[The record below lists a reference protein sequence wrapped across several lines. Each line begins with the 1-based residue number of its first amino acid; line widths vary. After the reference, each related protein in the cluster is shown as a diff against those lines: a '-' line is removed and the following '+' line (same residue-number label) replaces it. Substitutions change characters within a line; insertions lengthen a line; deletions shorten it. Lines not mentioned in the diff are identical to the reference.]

1 MRNRRGVVLPG
12 AIVLCTI
19 LLIVSMTVSFL
30 VINNATSNQIE
41 TMLDNRRI
49 DFETGYYQ
57 FVKDD
62 GALDPEK
69 PAYATGYVW
78 AEYDGAD
85 DIKAI
90 AAYSKAGS
98 LLFYAVYDFGAADT
112 LLAYQDDVLYVY
124 ESEGHR
130 YLGGIVEE
138 IILAT
143 PESSSEQ
150 TEEVPL

>member
-30 VINNATSNQIE
+30 VINNATGDRIE
-41 TMLDNRRI
+41 TVLDNRRI

-57 FVKDD
+57 FVKDR
-62 GALDPEK
+62 GTLNSEK
-69 PAYATGYVW
+69 EAYAATYVW
-78 AEYDGAD
+78 AEYDGANG
-85 DIKAI
+85 IKAI
-90 AAYSKAGS
+90 AAYSKAGT
-98 LLFYAVYDFGAADT
+98 LLFYAVYDFGEANT
-112 LLAYQDDVLYVY
+112 LLAYQDGPLYVY

-138 IILAT
+138 IIPAE
-143 PESSSEQ
+143 PESISPQ
-150 TEEVPL
+150 IEEVPS